1 LTVKQFLNPLPEHRR
16 SPSNR
21 RWRNHF
27 QSPEAGIERAG
38 QGRKGS
44 PLISDSRFN
53 ASTLKNNSPE
63 TRSDGMRRLF
73 VPPKDNL
80 VKKMSR
86 ISDTNNY

>member
-27 QSPEAGIERAG
+27 QSPGAGIERAG

-53 ASTLKNNSPE
+53 ASTLKNNTPE
-63 TRSDGMRRLF
+63 TRSDGMERLF
-73 VPPKDNL
+73 DLLKDDL
-80 VKKMSR
+80 AKEL
-86 ISDTNNY
+86 